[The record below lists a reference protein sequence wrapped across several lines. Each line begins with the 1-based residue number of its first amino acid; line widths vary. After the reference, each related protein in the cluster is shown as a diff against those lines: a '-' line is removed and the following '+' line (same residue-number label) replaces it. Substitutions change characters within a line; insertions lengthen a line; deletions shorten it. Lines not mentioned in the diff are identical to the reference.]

1 MCMKSKSL
9 IESFNFAVEGIIHA
23 LKQEKN
29 MKIHITM
36 ATIVLVSS
44 LFFDFTKM
52 ELLMLFFA
60 ISLVIM
66 AELFNTAIERT
77 VDLVTDKY
85 HPLAKAAKDVA
96 AGGVLVAAIN
106 SAIVGYLLFFEK
118 ITFITDRVIL
128 KISNSPIYLTFVAL
142 VLVVIATVV
151 IKTIYADQGG
161 TPFQGGIVS
170 GHASVSFCTATII
183 SFIAQNTLVTILAFG
198 LAVLVGESRIE
209 GEIHSLREVI
219 FGGILGS
226 LIGILIFQLT
236 LI

>member
-1 MCMKSKSL
+1 MKSKSL
-9 IESFNFAVEGIIHA
+9 IESFNHAVAGIIHA

-36 ATIVLVSS
+36 ALIVLFSS
-44 LFFDFTKM
+44 LFFDFTRI

-60 ISLVIM
+60 ITLVIM

-96 AGGVLVAAIN
+96 AGGVLIAAIN
-106 SAIVGYLLFFEK
+106 SVIVGYLLFFEK
-118 ITFITDRVIL
+118 LVFVTDRVIIKL
-128 KISNSPIYLTFVAL
+128 SNSPIYLTFVAL
-142 VLVVIATVV
+142 VVVVIFTVI
-151 IKTIYADQGG
+151 IKTIYTDKGG

-170 GHASVSFCTATII
+170 GHAAISFCVATII
-183 SFIAQNTLVTILAFG
+183 TFIARNMLVTILAFG

-219 FGGILGS
+219 FGGILGT
-226 LIGILIFQLT
+226 LIGVLIFQLT
-236 LI
+236 LL